1 MLDGLEGAAQAA
13 LFFMRKQLTIAQ
25 LRRAKRLGPPPA
37 WDERAA
43 ERENAIIKADCQNRM
58 MVFDLAPKRVRN
70 RANELGE
77 PVIKRWAKDI
87 FDSS

>member
-13 LFFMRKQLTIAQ
+13 LFFMRKLTIAQ
-25 LRRAKRLGPPPA
+25 RRRWKRLGPPPA
-37 WDERAA
+37 WDEREA

-77 PVIKRWAKDI
+77 PVIKRWAKDL